1 MMHQSINK
9 KKIYFYLLI
18 LIFLSTIFNFNAIN
32 LLKKNNLITSI
43 EIEGI
48 SKKEQNLL
56 RNELQ
61 IFFNKNIFFV
71 EKNKIIIVLNKFNF
85 LKDFNIQKV
94 FPSKLVITA
103 KKTKFVGSTFINGK
117 KFYIGDNEKFTLANE
132 IEKEKNLPIAFGK
145 FSIKEFLELQNVL
158 LEEKIDLNRVEK
170 YFYHMS
176 RRWDLQKNNGLIIML
191 PSKNISDSLEL
202 YNKLKNNNKIN
213 SAKIVDLRIPER
225 VVINY
230 E

>member
-1 MMHQSINK
+1 MHQSINK

-158 LEEKIDLNRVEK
+158 LEEKIDLNKVEK

-176 RRWDLQKNNGLIIML
+176 GRWDLQKNNGLIIML

>member
-32 LLKKNNLITSI
+32 LLKRNNLITSI

-61 IFFNKNIFFV
+61 IFFNKNIFFI
-71 EKNKIIIVLNKFNF
+71 EKNKIITVLNKFNF

-103 KKTKFVGSTFINGK
+103 KKTKFLGSTFINGK

-158 LEEKIDLNRVEK
+158 LEEKIDLNKVEK

-191 PSKNISDSLEL
+191 PSKNISYSLEL

>member
-61 IFFNKNIFFV
+61 IFFNKNIFFI

-103 KKTKFVGSTFINGK
+103 KKTKFLGSTFINGK

-145 FSIKEFLELQNVL
+145 FSIKEFLELQNIL
-158 LEEKIDLNRVEK
+158 LKEKIDLNNVEK

-191 PSKNISDSLEL
+191 PSKNISYSLEL

>member
-18 LIFLSTIFNFNAIN
+18 LIFLSTIFNLNVIN
-32 LLKKNNLITSI
+32 LLKNTNLVKSI

-61 IFFNKNIFFV
+61 IFFNKNIFFI
-71 EKNKIIIVLNKFNF
+71 EKNKIISVLNKFNF
-85 LKDFNIQKV
+85 LKDFNIQKI

-103 KKTKFVGSTFINGK
+103 EKTKFLGTTFINGK
-117 KFYIGDNEKFTLANE
+117 KFYIGNNEKFTPANE
-132 IEKEKNLPIAFGK
+132 IEKEKNLPAVFGK

-158 LEEKIDLNRVEK
+158 LEEKSDLNKVEK

-176 RRWDLQKNNGLIIML
+176 RRWDLQKNNGLIVML
-191 PSKNISDSLEL
+191 PPKNISESLKI
-202 YNKLKNNNKIN
+202 YNKLKNSNKLN
-213 SAKIVDLRIPER
+213 SAKILDLRIPER

>member
-18 LIFLSTIFNFNAIN
+18 LIFLSTIFNLNAIN

-61 IFFNKNIFFV
+61 IFFNKNIFFI

-145 FSIKEFLELQNVL
+145 FSIKEFLELQNIL
-158 LEEKIDLNRVEK
+158 LKEKIDLNNVEK

-176 RRWDLQKNNGLIIML
+176 GRWDLQKNNGLIIML

-202 YNKLKNNNKIN
+202 YNKLKINNKIN

-225 VVINY
+225 IVINY

>member
-32 LLKKNNLITSI
+32 LIKKNNLITSI

-61 IFFNKNIFFV
+61 IFFNKNIFFI
-71 EKNKIIIVLNKFNF
+71 EKNKIISVLNKFNF
-85 LKDFNIQKV
+85 LKDFNIKKV
-94 FPSKLVITA
+94 FPSKLIITA
-103 KKTKFVGSTFINGK
+103 EKTKFLASTFINGK
-117 KFYIGDNEKFTLANE
+117 KFYIGNNEKFTPVFE
-132 IEKEKNLPIAFGK
+132 TEKEVNLPIVFGK
-145 FSIKEFLELQNVL
+145 FSIKEFLELQNIL
-158 LEEKIDLNRVEK
+158 LKQKIDLTSIEK
-170 YFYHMS
+170 YFYHMGK
-176 RRWDLQKNNGLIIML
+176 RWDLQKNNGSIIML
-191 PSKNISDSLEL
+191 PSKNISDSLKI
-202 YNKLKNNNKIN
+202 YNKLKNNNKFN
-213 SAKIVDLRIPER
+213 SAKIVDLRISER
-225 VVINY
+225 IVLDY